1 MSLMR
6 LSKSKRLRKL
16 SGLTRLRKSKMSK
29 MSRRSKSS
37 RKPDSL
43 TRPNWSK
50 RSRKQGSLMSLLTR
64 TNLEVKRLDWT
75 SRVNLHSS
83 RILWSLTVA
92 AAAAVAAA
100 VGRLRLGRPMP
111 TTMENSFG

>member
-1 MSLMR
+1 M
-6 LSKSKRLRKL
+6 
-16 SGLTRLRKSKMSK
+16 SKMSK

-92 AAAAVAAA
+92 AAAAAAAVAAA